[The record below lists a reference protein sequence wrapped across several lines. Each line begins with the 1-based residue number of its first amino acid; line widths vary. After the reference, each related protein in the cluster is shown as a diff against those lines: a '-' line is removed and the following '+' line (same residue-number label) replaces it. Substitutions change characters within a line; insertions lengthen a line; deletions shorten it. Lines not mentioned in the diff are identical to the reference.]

1 MDEASQ
7 IVFPEVLDACCG
19 PRMMWFDKGDPRAL
33 FIDKRSEVWFDP
45 GTNHGLPRQPVVISP
60 DMIADFR
67 AMPFPDESFGLV
79 VFDPPHMKV
88 TRLGKSEKIRLR
100 KCYGTLPNDWEGTLR
115 AGFAECFR
123 VLKPGGT
130 LVFKWAE
137 HSIKLREVLALT
149 PEKPLFGHRTSR
161 TCHWCVFLKRR

>member
-67 AMPFPDESFGLV
+67 AMPFPDDASGCSSQVGRWFSNG
-79 VFDPPHMKV
+79 PN
-88 TRLGKSEKIRLR
+88 TRS
-100 KCYGTLPNDWEGTLR
+100 
-115 AGFAECFR
+115 
-123 VLKPGGT
+123 
-130 LVFKWAE
+130 
-137 HSIKLREVLALT
+137 S
-149 PEKPLFGHRTSR
+149 
-161 TCHWCVFLKRR
+161 CVRCWR